1 MKLKLLMLCAMLLLA
16 AAGCSNKTSQLETF
30 ISSIEQGNLIVE
42 CYPRKESGN
51 SIGTACKVI
60 VSDDTLYE
68 DRSGNPL
75 MFEDFKIGDD
85 VKLYFKSP
93 LSLEKSNSTYHVS
106 KIVLLNE

>member
-1 MKLKLLMLCAMLLLA
+1 MKLKLLMLCALLLLV

-30 ISSIEQGNLIVE
+30 ISSIEQENLIVH
-42 CYPRKESGN
+42 CYPKKKAGDD
-51 SIGTACKVI
+51 IGHACKVI

-75 MFEDFKIGDD
+75 TFDDFKSGDD

-93 LSLEKSNSTYHVS
+93 LSLENSNSTYHVS